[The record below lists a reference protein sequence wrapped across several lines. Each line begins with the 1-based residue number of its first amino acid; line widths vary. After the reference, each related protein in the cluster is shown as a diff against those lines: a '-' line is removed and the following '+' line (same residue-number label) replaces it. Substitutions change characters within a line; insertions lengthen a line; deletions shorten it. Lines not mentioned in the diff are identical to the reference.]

1 MPHARVRACMHA
13 CRNACNGSARALLAA
28 LRRNEPPAGIQ
39 QKKTRRTR
47 KRHFITY
54 LPLMDNFIAG
64 KRGREGMGHGDRPAK
79 DAREQTT
86 DGERAEK
93 ALLHLRPNLSIRGR
107 PGPPVTTETYMIM

>member
-1 MPHARVRACMHA
+1 MQRQCEGIA
-13 CRNACNGSARALLAA
+13 CRSPKERAPSGYSTKENKKNKEEAFYNVPSFNG
-28 LRRNEPPAGIQ
+28 Q
-39 QKKTRRTR
+39 
-47 KRHFITY
+47 
-54 LPLMDNFIAG
+54 FIAG

-93 ALLHLRPNLSIRGR
+93 ALLHLRPSLSIRGR